1 MNYEKEFRV
10 EPGSKVTLDDIDA
23 EYRGEHKNKG
33 SAIPELEAY
42 VKRLRDLQYLLYAE
56 SRRALLVI
64 LQGMDGAGKD
74 GTINHVLSAMNPQ
87 GCRVYAF
94 KAPSVEELAHDFL
107 WRVSQATPRKGYVS
121 VFNRSHYEDVLVVRV
136 HKLVPKAI
144 WSKRYEQIN
153 AFERHLADNDTQIL
167 KFYLHI
173 DRDEQLARIKQRLED
188 PKRQW
193 KINESDFTERQ
204 YWNDYQKAYE
214 TAISKCSTDYAPWY
228 IIPANRK
235 WFRNLAVSQILVET
249 LESLKMKT
257 PTPTVNIP
265 EIKRKYHAVLE
276 VKQNNN

>member
-276 VKQNNN
+276 VKQNN

>member
-265 EIKRKYHAVLE
+265 EIKRKYHAVLK
-276 VKQNNN
+276 VKQNN

>member
-107 WRVSQATPRKGYVS
+107 WRVSHATPRKGYVS